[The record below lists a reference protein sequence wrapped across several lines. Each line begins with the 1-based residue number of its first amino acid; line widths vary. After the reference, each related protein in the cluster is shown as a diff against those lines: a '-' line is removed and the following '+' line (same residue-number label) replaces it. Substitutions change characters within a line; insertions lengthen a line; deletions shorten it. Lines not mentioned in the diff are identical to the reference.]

1 MNGIIEKSLLH
12 LVSTYIGLFAYSFIA
27 IIRCPQFK
35 TRSIKEKLITIIFIS
50 QGTLFYCEWWLL
62 VLSLFGENEENA
74 FILLKLVLIFF

>member
-35 TRSIKEKLITIIFIS
+35 TGSKKEKLITIIYIS
-50 QGTLFYCEWWLL
+50 QGALFYCEWWLS
-62 VLSLFGENEENA
+62 VLSLFGENRKMHS
-74 FILLKLVLIFF
+74 FCWS